1 MTPARYP
8 APSGAFRNAIIT
20 FSSQSITPYSLA
32 CALSRFLSL
41 PCSVQQ
47 FTGNTAKAMSLLLRL
62 PRALRIPRPQTLAPR
77 LYSTTSGEREP
88 WRRFSKFIQVSEEVQ
103 QALAEGKPV
112 VALESAIITH
122 GLSQLPKLSL
132 PLYIYI
138 EKKAVL

>member
-1 MTPARYP
+1 
-8 APSGAFRNAIIT
+8 
-20 FSSQSITPYSLA
+20 
-32 CALSRFLSL
+32 
-41 PCSVQQ
+41 
-47 FTGNTAKAMSLLLRL
+47 MSLLSRL

-77 LYSTTSGEREP
+77 LYSTTTSGEREP
-88 WRRFSKFIQVSEEVQ
+88 WRRFSKFIQISEEVQ

-138 EKKAVL
+138 EK